1 MLKINNYKK
10 VTNIFITLL
19 VSLKLITLVSQK
31 INIIFFIFWS
41 MPFLIFYFFSKKNF
55 IKSYQSFCFILLF
68 YFMSASLRVFG
79 IIPHIYDLAELILIV
94 LFFVHCLFG
103 PRTLRSQM

>member
-1 MLKINNYKK
+1 MFKINNYKK

-19 VSLKLITLVSQK
+19 VSLKFITLVDQK
-31 INIIFFIFWS
+31 INIIFWS
-41 MPFLIFYFFSKKNF
+41 MPFVIFYFFSKKNSV
-55 IKSYQSFCFILLF
+55 KSYQSFCFILLI

-94 LFFVHCLFG
+94 LFFIHCLYG
-103 PRTLRSQM
+103 PRTLRS

>member
-1 MLKINNYKK
+1 MLKISNYKK

-41 MPFLIFYFFSKKNF
+41 MPFLIFYFFSKKNS
-55 IKSYQSFCFILLF
+55 IKSYQSFCFILLI

-103 PRTLRSQM
+103 PRTLRS

>member
-1 MLKINNYKK
+1 MLKIKNYKK

-41 MPFLIFYFFSKKNF
+41 MPFLIFYFFSKKNS
-55 IKSYQSFCFILLF
+55 IKSYQSFCFILLI

-103 PRTLRSQM
+103 PRTLRS

>member
-19 VSLKLITLVSQK
+19 VSLKFITLVDQK

-41 MPFLIFYFFSKKNF
+41 MPFVIFYFFSKKNSV
-55 IKSYQSFCFILLF
+55 KSYQSFCFILLI
-68 YFMSASLRVFG
+68 YFMSASSTSFRNNSA
-79 IIPHIYDLAELILIV
+79 HIYDLTELILIV
-94 LFFVHCLFG
+94 VFFIHCLYG
-103 PRTLRSQM
+103 PRILRS

>member
-19 VSLKLITLVSQK
+19 ISLKLITLVSQK

-41 MPFLIFYFFSKKNF
+41 MPFLIFYFFSKKNS
-55 IKSYQSFCFILLF
+55 IKSYQSFCFILLI

>member
-1 MLKINNYKK
+1 MLKINNYRK

-41 MPFLIFYFFSKKNF
+41 MPFLIFYFFSKKNS
-55 IKSYQSFCFILLF
+55 IKSYQSFCFILLI

>member
-41 MPFLIFYFFSKKNF
+41 MPLLIFYFFSKKNS
-55 IKSYQSFCFILLF
+55 IKSYQSFCFILLI

-103 PRTLRSQM
+103 PRTLRSKM

>member
-10 VTNIFITLL
+10 VTNIFIALL

-41 MPFLIFYFFSKKNF
+41 MPFLIFYFFSNKNS
-55 IKSYQSFCFILLF
+55 IKSYQSFCFILLI

>member
-41 MPFLIFYFFSKKNF
+41 MPFLIFYFFSKKNS
-55 IKSYQSFCFILLF
+55 IKSYQSFCFILLI

-103 PRTLRSQM
+103 PRTLRLQM

>member
-41 MPFLIFYFFSKKNF
+41 MPFLIFYFFSKKNS
-55 IKSYQSFCFILLF
+55 IKSYQSFCFILLI

>member
-41 MPFLIFYFFSKKNF
+41 MPFLIFYFFSKKNS
-55 IKSYQSFCFILLF
+55 IKSYQSFCFILLI

-103 PRTLRSQM
+103 PRTLSSQM

>member
-1 MLKINNYKK
+1 MLKISNYKK

-41 MPFLIFYFFSKKNF
+41 MPFLIFYFFSKKNS
-55 IKSYQSFCFILLF
+55 IKSYQSFCFILLI

>member
-1 MLKINNYKK
+1 MLKIKNYKK

-41 MPFLIFYFFSKKNF
+41 MPFLIFYFFSKKNS
-55 IKSYQSFCFILLF
+55 IKSYQSFCFILLI

>member
-41 MPFLIFYFFSKKNF
+41 MPFLIFYFFLKKNS
-55 IKSYQSFCFILLF
+55 IKSYQSFCFILLI

>member
-1 MLKINNYKK
+1 MGAQSKK

-41 MPFLIFYFFSKKNF
+41 MPFLIFYFFSKQNS
-55 IKSYQSFCFILLF
+55 IKSYQSFCFILLI